1 MNVVSWFLL
10 ETSIGNVMWH
20 ILLGFLAGMLLLP
33 KGRSKRD
40 KILAAFMLGF
50 IMEAITDGAHLVNKD
65 ITHNLIFFW
74 QLPLTLILIDYIY
87 DSRKRF
93 MPFLLTI
100 FGINMTHIYSDAI
113 LEGDKLAIFYP
124 LSSQWYAYRTTIF
137 GMNATILGTIIFLAT
152 MAVLYIVSRKVY
164 STSSSSSWPH
174 RKEMRKYNLPSF
186 ITTVAFLIRAL

>member
-1 MNVVSWFLL
+1 MNVSWFLL
-10 ETSIGNVMWH
+10 ETSVGNIMWH
-20 ILLGFLAGMLLLP
+20 IFLGFLAGILLLP
-33 KGRSKRD
+33 KRRGKFVSAL
-40 KILAAFMLGF
+40 ILAI

-74 QLPLTLILIDYIY
+74 QLPLALILIDYIY

-93 MPFLLTI
+93 MPLLLTI

-113 LEGDKLAIFYP
+113 LEGDNLAIFYP
-124 LSSQWYAYRTTIF
+124 ISSQWYAYRTTIF
-137 GMNATILGTIIFLAT
+137 GMNAAILGTIIFLAT

-164 STSSSSSWPH
+164 STSNSSSWPH

>member
-1 MNVVSWFLL
+1 MNVSWFLL
-10 ETSIGNVMWH
+10 ETSVGNIMWH
-20 ILLGFLAGMLLLP
+20 ILLGFLAGILLLP
-33 KGRSKRD
+33 KRRGKFVSAL
-40 KILAAFMLGF
+40 ILAI

-74 QLPLTLILIDYIY
+74 QFPLALILIDYIY

-93 MPFLLTI
+93 MPLLLTI

-113 LEGDKLAIFYP
+113 LEGDNLAIFYP
-124 LSSQWYAYRTTIF
+124 ISSQWYAYRTTIF
-137 GMNATILGTIIFLAT
+137 GMNAAILGTIIFLAT

-164 STSSSSSWPH
+164 STSNSSSWPH